1 MTATASADAAIGQR
15 IEDLD
20 TPTLYVDFDALDH
33 NIALMARRAAEAGVV
48 WRPHVK
54 ASKAPDLAKR
64 ILAGGAHGITCAKVG
79 EAEAMV
85 AAAEAMVAAGVD
97 DMWPGCVHGHGLR
110 LHHHHERPGGASQ
123 ATDSVHRRR
132 GGGPA

>member
-20 TPTLYVDFDALDH
+20 TPTLYVDLDH

-85 AAAEAMVAAGVD
+85 AAGVD